1 MDGATGTALLAAGM
15 PTGVCTEQWIL
26 ENPEPLLQL
35 QRRYAAAGCDVITA
49 PTFGANRA
57 RLAAFGLEEQTAT
70 FNRRL
75 VALSRQAAPG
85 CKIAGNLSPTGR
97 RLEPYGEEGEPV
109 LSMEEAVAIFEEQA
123 IALKEAGADLLLVE
137 TMTSLN
143 EARAAL
149 LAARSTGLPVFVTMA
164 VDEEG
169 RTLSGARLLPCVITL
184 QALGAAAVGVN
195 CCSIQAAR
203 EQLEEA
209 LPYAQVPLI
218 AQPSVTLPDGGV
230 LSPLRFSE
238 DMADLLGAGAAVV
251 GGCCGSLPEH
261 MAVLR
266 GLLDR
271 FPVIGSPE
279 VDGHAAAGE
288 QEAFFLGDDPDPSPP
303 LPCDSNLADAF
314 IEAEDAYNAAR
325 VHVAELEDIPVLL
338 EAARVCR
345 LPIMVY
351 TDDALVLDA
360 VLLRFP
366 GRLLVDSLCEIER
379 ELLEDIAAH
388 FGAILF

>member
-1 MDGATGTALLAAGM
+1 M
-15 PTGVCTEQWIL
+15 
-26 ENPEPLLQL
+26 
-35 QRRYAAAGCDVITA
+35 ITA
-49 PTFGANRA
+49 PPSGQPG
-57 RLAAFGLEEQTAT
+57 RLAAFGLAEQTAAI
-70 FNRRL
+70 NRRL

-85 CKIAGNLSPTGR
+85 CKIAGNLSPSGR
-97 RLEPYGEEGEPV
+97 RLEPYGEEDEPV

-123 IALKEAGADLLLVE
+123 IALKERGAGSPL
-137 TMTSLN
+137 
-143 EARAAL
+143 ARDHDQPERSAGRPAGR
-149 LAARSTGLPVFVTMA
+149 RSTGRRFLSPWRWTRKGAPCRGVPA
-164 VDEEG
+164 ALRHHPAGPG
-169 RTLSGARLLPCVITL
+169 RRRCRGQLLLDT
-184 QALGAAAVGVN
+184 
-195 CCSIQAAR
+195 AAR

-218 AQPSVTLPDGGV
+218 AQPSATLPDGGT
-230 LSPLRFSE
+230 LSPLQFSE

-251 GGCCGSLPEH
+251 GGCCGTLPEH

-288 QEAFFLGDDPDPSPP
+288 QEAFFLGDDPEPSPP

-314 IEAEDAYNAAR
+314 IEAEDAYTAAR
-325 VHVAELEDIPVLL
+325 VHVAEMEDIPVLL
-338 EAARVCR
+338 EVARVSR
-345 LPIMVY
+345 LPIMIY

-366 GRLLVDSLCEIER
+366 GRLRIGFSVRNRTGSAGGTLRCTSVRFCSET
-379 ELLEDIAAH
+379 AQPHA
-388 FGAILF
+388 